1 MAPPRRPAVA
11 ARGARVG
18 GGGGGKEGQRE
29 RRKRE
34 KRAEEKLDGGVAE
47 KAECGRGN
55 DRGRNAR
62 GREGDERE
70 RDKKI
75 ERKLGIEEDG
85 NDAVCIEEKH
95 RYIMMCVYV

>member
-1 MAPPRRPAVA
+1 MLLFINVTLKWRRPAA
-11 ARGARVG
+11 PPLPREGRESEAEEEEKRGR
-18 GGGGGKEGQRE
+18 ERE

-70 RDKKI
+70 R
-75 ERKLGIEEDG
+75 
-85 NDAVCIEEKH
+85 
-95 RYIMMCVYV
+95 